1 MISKIEKNKQSR
13 FKKLMKLLLS
23 LLILL
28 FFLHLFY
35 GSVSIFQTAVWNEI
49 ISSIQGT
56 TTPSPYLSILFE
68 IRLPRVLGAF
78 LIGAILSVSG
88 LLLQVFFRNPLV
100 GPQILGV
107 GSGAQLF
114 MAGIFLA
121 NLQLG
126 LDESPYFLLLAS
138 FLGSFSVLFLI
149 LLISYRVANPVYLLL
164 IGLMFAYFTGAVSS
178 FLMAFAQK
186 EELYPFVLWTLG
198 SLSKISQGKLLLLSS
213 LGIPLILIAFLLTKD
228 LNSLSLGEEYAM
240 SLGVSVRN
248 LRVLLFF
255 ISGSLVALSTSV
267 SGPVAFIGLAVPHM
281 ARFLMNSSDIR
292 FLLPSVVLLGAF
304 LTALCDFLAK
314 NLYAPIEIPL
324 SALTSIFG
332 APLVIFLLFK
342 KKSDLL

>member
-1 MISKIEKNKQSR
+1 MISEIEKDKQR
-13 FKKLMKLLLS
+13 RYRRLMS
-23 LLILL
+23 LLMSLFILL

-35 GSVSIFQTAVWNEI
+35 GSVSISPKVVWNEI
-49 ISSIQGT
+49 ISLITGT
-56 TTPSPYLSILFE
+56 SDPSPYRSILFE

-78 LIGAILSVSG
+78 LIGAILSVAG

-100 GPQILGV
+100 GPQVLGV

-126 LDESPYFLLLAS
+126 LTQNPYFLLLAS
-138 FLGSFSVLFLI
+138 FLGSYLVLFLI

-178 FLMAFAQK
+178 FFMAFARK
-186 EELYPFVLWTLG
+186 EELYQFVLWTLG
-198 SLSKISQGKLLLLSS
+198 SLAKISQVELLLLSL
-213 LGIPLILIAFLLTKD
+213 LGIPLIFIAFLLSKG
-228 LNSLSLGEEYAM
+228 LNTLSLGEEYALSM
-240 SLGVSVRN
+240 GVSVRK
-248 LRVLLFF
+248 LRLLLFF
-255 ISGSLVALSTSV
+255 VSGSLVAVSTSV

-281 ARFLMNSSDIR
+281 ARFLMNSSNVR
-292 FLLPSVVLLGAF
+292 FLLPSSLLLGAV

-314 NLYAPIEIPL
+314 NLYAPIEIPI

-342 KKSDLL
+342 KKSYSL